1 MEIQKAPNKQ
11 NNLEKEQRWRHHTP
25 LISDN
30 TTKPQQS
37 KQYGTHIKKDSRI
50 NRTEE
55 KAQK

>member
-11 NNLEKEQRWRHHTP
+11 NDLKKEQSWRHHTP

-30 TTKPQQS
+30 TTKLQQS

-50 NRTEE
+50 NRTE
-55 KAQK
+55 